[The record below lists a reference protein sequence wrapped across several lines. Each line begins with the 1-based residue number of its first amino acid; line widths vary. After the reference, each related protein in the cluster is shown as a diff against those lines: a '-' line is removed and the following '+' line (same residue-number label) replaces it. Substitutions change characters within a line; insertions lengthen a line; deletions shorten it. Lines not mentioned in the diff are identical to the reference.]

1 MLRWSLLVLFLLLLT
16 TLVVAV
22 VPHTPWTGVHGGA
35 HTEEIR
41 DEPAPDVDPSDEAY
55 DSSKMRCWDDA
66 FCGKGECW
74 VGRCKPTGYCVAYYS
89 CV

>member
-1 MLRWSLLVLFLLLLT
+1 MLRWSLFVLLLLVLT
-16 TLVVAV
+16 TLLVAM
-22 VPHTPWTGVHGGA
+22 VPYVPADFLDPGV
-35 HTEEIR
+35 HTEEVIESP
-41 DEPAPDVDPSDEAY
+41 EPGVDPADEVY

-74 VGRCKPTGYCVAYYS
+74 EGRCQPSGFCVAYYS